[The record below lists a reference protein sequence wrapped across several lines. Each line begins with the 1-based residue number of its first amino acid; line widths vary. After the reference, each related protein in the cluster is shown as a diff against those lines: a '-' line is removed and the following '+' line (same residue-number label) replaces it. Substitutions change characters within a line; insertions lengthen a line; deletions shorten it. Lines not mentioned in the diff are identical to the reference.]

1 MKNIITLF
9 KEWQKQKT
17 VEQEKKDF
25 ELAINSMMKL
35 AFEKDTQNA
44 IERRIVFSKVFDS
57 EIAKRGL
64 KAKIEAQDCED
75 YFTKVN
81 KSLNY
86 GKAFK

>member
-44 IERRIVFSKVFDS
+44 IERRIAFSKVFF
-57 EIAKRGL
+57 L
-64 KAKIEAQDCED
+64 KLQNVA
-75 YFTKVN
+75 
-81 KSLNY
+81 
-86 GKAFK
+86 

>member
-44 IERRIVFSKVFDS
+44 IERRIAFSKVF
-57 EIAKRGL
+57 IL
-64 KAKIEAQDCED
+64 KLQNVA
-75 YFTKVN
+75 
-81 KSLNY
+81 
-86 GKAFK
+86 